1 MNRITKKI
9 CSGITL
15 ATLIGMGYE
24 VATHDFVTNHA
35 QANKINFIDSAYAQ
49 NLDRGFADLVKRV
62 IPGVVNISTYTHPK
76 QNPAYGYRMGG
87 QNELFQR
94 FYEEFFGGRM
104 PQPRLSPGQNMGPN
118 GGGTEEM
125 PEEDDDGGPLG
136 NGQPVGPSHPHGGQG
151 GGQSPKGK
159 SIPVALG
166 TGFVIDAAEGLILT
180 NNHVVQGA
188 EEVKVQ
194 FREDEPELIPAEIIG
209 RDPELDVALLKV
221 KSKTKLIAIPMG
233 DSDAIDV
240 GEYVLA
246 IGNPLGY
253 GHTVSHGILSAKGRR
268 NPEFRMGRFL
278 QTDASINPG
287 NSGGPLINVK
297 GEVIGI
303 NNAIDARA
311 QGIGFAIPINL
322 VKSVL
327 KELKTKGSVSRGYL
341 GVSAADL
348 SEDIAQQLNINPKL
362 RGVIVSDVQ
371 PGSPAETAGVR
382 PYDVIT
388 SVNGEAVTNSSDLT
402 IKISS
407 VPVGQNAKVEIV
419 RAGKP
424 KSLLVKVSERPLAG
438 GLVPRSGKK
447 SDPKV
452 SSFDQF
458 GFRANDTMIEGQKAV
473 IISDLAYGSPAANS
487 GLNRGDIILDVAG
500 KEIHTT
506 TELEKTIKAVKGP
519 SIMIRV
525 KRTDQNGNEFVSV
538 VVLSK

>member
-1 MNRITKKI
+1 MTRIAKKI
-9 CSGITL
+9 CSGL
-15 ATLIGMGYE
+15 AVVTIMALGFE
-24 VATHDFVTNHA
+24 VAIHESWHRKPTVEKISAKIDFGDA
-35 QANKINFIDSAYAQ
+35 AYAQ
-49 NLDRGFADLVKRV
+49 SLDRGFADLVKRV
-62 IPGVVNISTYTHPK
+62 IPGVVNISTFARPK
-76 QNPAYGYRMGG
+76 AQPGYGYRMGG

-94 FYEEFFGGRM
+94 FYEEFFGGRIPGPRIAPPGG
-104 PQPRLSPGQNMGPN
+104 PQAGPGD
-118 GGGTEEM
+118 
-125 PEEDDDGGPLG
+125 EDDDGGPLG
-136 NGQPVGPSHPHGGQG
+136 G
-151 GGQSPKGK
+151 GGSRPNPKAK

-166 TGFVIDAAEGLILT
+166 TGFVIDAGEGLILT

-194 FREDEPELIPAEIIG
+194 FREDELEMIPAEIIG
-209 RDPELDVALLKV
+209 RDPELDVALLKI
-221 KSKTKLIAIPMG
+221 KSKTKLVAIPMG

-268 NPEFRMGRFL
+268 NPEFRMGRYL

-311 QGIGFAIPINL
+311 QGIGFAIPMNL
-322 VKSVL
+322 VKGVL
-327 KELKTKGSVSRGYL
+327 GQLKSKGSVSRGYL

-348 SEDIAQQLNINPKL
+348 TPDIAEQLNINSKL

-371 PGSPAETAGVR
+371 PDSPAEKAGVKA
-382 PYDVIT
+382 YDVIT
-388 SVNGEAVTNSSDLT
+388 AVNGETITNSSDLT
-402 IKISS
+402 VKIAS
-407 VPVGQNAKVEIV
+407 VPVGKTATIEIV
-419 RAGKP
+419 RSGKP
-424 KSLLVKVSERPLAG
+424 KSLTVSVAERPLADGVNPRG
-438 GLVPRSGKK
+438 GKRGE
-447 SDPKV
+447 PKGA
-452 SSFDQF
+452 SFDEY
-458 GFRANDTMIEGQKAV
+458 GFRADNTSVNGRKTV
-473 IISDLAYGSPAANS
+473 VISDIAYGSPAANS
-487 GLNRGDIILDVAG
+487 GLMRGDVILDVAG

-506 TELEKTIKAVKGP
+506 GELEKTIKAVKSA

-525 KRTDQNGNEFVSV
+525 KRTDQSGNDFVSV